1 MDNIAWY
8 CYVIIIITARTIIS
22 IISMFT
28 QLQHTAAA
36 LPLLFSSAFIS
47 FSFFPSSFS
56 LVDSFSSPY
65 HQTSHLSRLSLSF
78 YPSDVP
84 SSELLIKSIF

>member
-36 LPLLFSSAFIS
+36 LPLVPS
-47 FSFFPSSFS
+47 FPSHSS
-56 LVDSFSSPY
+56 LLPFPLSTVFLLHIIKLLIFPDS
-65 HQTSHLSRLSLSF
+65 LSTILSL
-78 YPSDVP
+78 
-84 SSELLIKSIF
+84 